1 LLNFLKSTP
10 AKFITALLLLQ
21 TLSLYSSVRPESVP
35 SSDPLSA
42 LPHELGSYTFF
53 REDPVDQE
61 TQEVLKADDTLF
73 RFYRTPARPF
83 VPVSLFVAA
92 YRSQRTGKSPHSPKN
107 CLPGSGWTQLSSD
120 LYPIQFDDGKSI
132 SVNRYIVTHGND
144 RSLVMYWY
152 QSRDRVVADEFKAK
166 FWVMADSLRFN
177 RTDTALVR
185 VVVPIVDNNET
196 DATNAAVDFVKSFYQ
211 PLHKYLPA

>member
-10 AKFITALLLLQ
+10 AKFVTILLLLQ
-21 TLSLYSSVRPESVP
+21 TVSLYSSARPESVP
-35 SSDPLSA
+35 PSAPLSA
-42 LPHELGSYTFF
+42 LPHSLGSWTFL

-73 RFYRTPARPF
+73 RFYVNPSRARYAA
-83 VPVSLFVAA
+83 SLFIAA
-92 YRSQRTGKSPHSPKN
+92 FRSQRTGKSPHSPKN
-107 CLPGSGWTQLSSD
+107 CLPGSGWSQLSSD
-120 LYPIQFDDGKSI
+120 LYPIQLDNGKSI
-132 SVNRYIVTHGND
+132 AVNRYIVTHGED

-185 VVVPIVDNNET
+185 VVVPILDRNEE
-196 DATNAAVDFVKSFYQ
+196 DATNTAVDFVKSFFQ
-211 PLHKYLPA
+211 PLHSYLPA